1 MATKWIHRLE
11 VVLSIGLVLGCL
23 GALTA
28 LGATVLIAVFGTA
41 NGIGV
46 PLRVAGVTPP
56 VAPVPG
62 VEIVSAAA
70 DVTLRPRGPSP
81 AAALLYL
88 LHWAPPTA
96 TGLLSLYTVV
106 RALRRARSGDRAL
119 FSAVTAG
126 HLRRLGWILIIGS
139 LVSAVL
145 GTAAQAILSG
155 MLLTTGPAFV
165 LRPDAPLAGL
175 VAGLCALGVS
185 EIVRRGVVL
194 LDEVEA
200 TI

>member
-1 MATKWIHRLE
+1 M
-11 VVLSIGLVLGCL
+11 LSI
-23 GALTA
+23 
-28 LGATVLIAVFGTA
+28 
-41 NGIGV
+41 
-46 PLRVAGVTPP
+46 AGVTPP

-70 DVTLRPRGPSP
+70 DVPLRPGGPSP
-81 AAALLYL
+81 AAALLHL
-88 LHWAPPTA
+88 LQWAPPTA

-126 HLRRLGWILIIGS
+126 HLRRPGWILITGS
-139 LVSAVL
+139 LVSAAL
-145 GTAAQAILSG
+145 GTTAQAILSG

-165 LRPDAPLAGL
+165 PRPDAPPAGL

>member
-1 MATKWIHRLE
+1 MKWITRLE
-11 VVLSIGLVLGCL
+11 VLLSIGLVLGCL

-28 LGATVLIAVFGTA
+28 LGATVLIAAFGTA

-46 PLRVAGVTPP
+46 PLHVSGVTPP
-56 VAPVPG
+56 VTPVPG

-70 DVTLRPRGPSP
+70 DVTLRPVGPSP

-88 LHWAPPTA
+88 LLWAPPMA
-96 TGLLSLYTVV
+96 TGLLALYTVV

-126 HLRRLGWILIIGS
+126 HLRRLGWILIAGS
-139 LVSAVL
+139 LVSAGL

-165 LRPDAPLAGL
+165 PAPGVPLAGL

-185 EIVRRGVVL
+185 EIVRRGVAL